1 MNGQCPDQGKRAE
14 LDTVMGFFAKLW
26 IDNKAGVSEPSFC
39 DELLEKVTARR
50 DFTDSIDLISNI
62 TGVPYHQSYTAKAIS
77 VKESWPT
84 ALENLFALVCFL
96 RR

>member
-1 MNGQCPDQGKRAE
+1 MR
-14 LDTVMGFFAKLW
+14 FFIKE
-26 IDNKAGVSEPSFC
+26 IDNKEGVSEPSFC
-39 DELLEKVTARR
+39 TELLKKVTARR

-62 TGVPYHQSYTAKAIS
+62 TGVPYNKSYTAKENT